1 MDGCRYLSYK
11 RDVIKINVTCKLC
24 SGSLDGLVSLL
35 LFLFLKE
42 RNACSINT
50 KLDNET
56 LQYAIENNIIDV
68 SYVREQTEMN
78 KRKEVL
84 KKYGKCI
91 WYSQSEQTWYC
102 HIPDDSKKSGRKKV
116 KRKKKSDIEDVVYNY
131 YIQREYADEN
141 SARMNMTFAE
151 LFYEYMEHKKE
162 QVQSGTVRRMMVD
175 WEKFYVPY
183 TAFVEKPFMQITK
196 IDVDDF
202 LNYIASTYNPKDK
215 CFRNMCGIMKQ
226 TFEYA
231 VDADYINKSPYRTS
245 KVNRKNIVPTR
256 KKSSEKEVFTQ
267 NEQLLLTAEML
278 HKAKVNDTYLIPW
291 IILLDFEIGARIG
304 EVLAISESDILNGR
318 IHIHR
323 QLTQEHDTENLN
335 DIKSLG
341 WIISD
346 YTKSECGDRWIP
358 LTPKALEYIEH
369 IKTIN
374 RNTGNQFQD
383 YLFYRP
389 EKVITEHAVKV
400 VLERGCETVNIPKR
414 SPHKIRKTY
423 ASRLYSNGV
432 SVSDIG
438 KLLGHVDETTTL
450 KHYIYSM
457 DDTTE
462 LDDRVRNALLL
473 NGSENGI
480 TRDQKIIRFE
490 SHKMDKIRKT
500 PKNRGILRKI

>member
-1 MDGCRYLSYK
+1 MG
-11 RDVIKINVTCKLC
+11 
-24 SGSLDGLVSLL
+24 GVSLIN
-35 LFLFLKE
+35 FFSIIFRE
-42 RNACSINT
+42 RNVFKIDRKDKIAHN
-50 KLDNET
+50 DV
-56 LQYAIENNIIDV
+56 LQYAIENNIIDM

-116 KRKKKSDIEDVVYNY
+116 KRKKKTDIEDVVYNY
-131 YIQREYADEN
+131 YAQIEYADET
-141 SARMNMTFAE
+141 SARINMTFAE
-151 LFYEYMEHKKE
+151 LFYEYMEHKKK

-175 WEKFYVPY
+175 WEKFYVPC
-183 TAFVEKPFMQITK
+183 TEFVEKPFMQITK

-215 CFRNMCGIMKQ
+215 CFRNMCGIIKQ

-245 KVNRKNIVPTR
+245 KVNKKNIVPTR
-256 KKSSEKEVFTQ
+256 KKASEKEVFTRK
-267 NEQLLLTAEML
+267 EQLLLTAELM
-278 HKAKVNDTYLIPW
+278 HKAEENDTYLIPW
-291 IILLDFEIGARIG
+291 IILLDFELGARIG
-304 EVLAISESDILNGR
+304 EVLAIGESDIINGR

-358 LTPKALEYIEH
+358 LTQKALEYIEH
-369 IKTIN
+369 IKYIN

-389 EKVITEHAVKV
+389 GKVITEHAVKV
-400 VLERGCETVNIPKR
+400 ALERVCETVNIPKR

-457 DDTTE
+457 DDTSE
-462 LDDRVRNALLL
+462 LDNRVRNALLL
-473 NGSENGI
+473 NRSEIGP
-480 TRDQKIIRFE
+480 TSDQKIIRFE
-490 SHKMDKIRKT
+490 SHKIDKIRKT